1 MQNLVPPPP
10 EQLPVII
17 ESLLFV
23 AEEPL
28 EVSVLARTLG
38 VERRLVERALAA
50 LGESCRG
57 RGIRLQR
64 DGSRVQLVT
73 CPEAGRW
80 VERFLGGEAEARLS
94 TAALET
100 LAIVAYRQPVTRAVI
115 ESIRG
120 VNSERAVATL
130 RSRGLIEEVGR
141 ADTVGRPVLWGTTAR
156 FLEWFGLESLDQLP
170 PLPEPAESEGRP
182 AGDAAIQGALL

>member
-10 EQLPVII
+10 EQLPAII

-28 EVSVLARTLG
+28 EVSFLARTLG
-38 VERRLVERALAA
+38 VERRLVERALATLA
-50 LGESCRG
+50 EWCRG

-73 CPEAGRW
+73 SPEAGRW

-115 ESIRG
+115 DSIRG

-141 ADTVGRPVLWGTTAR
+141 ADTVGRPVLWGTTTR
-156 FLEWFGLESLDQLP
+156 FLEWFGLESLEQLP
-170 PLPEPAESEGRP
+170 PLPPAEPAPGP
-182 AGDAAIQGALL
+182 AGDVAVQETLL